1 MLHAISRVTDQSF
14 CYDQTPY
21 TARLDGHLITL
32 VRHAESAANAGLASS
47 DPSLIPLTDKGVSQ
61 ALAFSQTITEAPA
74 IIITSPFSRA
84 MDTGKPTMSKFPNVP
99 VEQLDIGEFTYLDPA
114 SCAGTTA
121 GDRKARVDA
130 FWQSANPDYLDG
142 PGAESFSGFIHR
154 TAVALER
161 LRALDGNAI
170 VFGHGQVMQAM
181 RWLLRRAPEVIDSE
195 AMRDFR
201 RYDLA
206 NPIRNCE
213 SFDLELSR

>member
-1 MLHAISRVTDQSF
+1 M
-14 CYDQTPY
+14 
-21 TARLDGHLITL
+21 ITL
-32 VRHAESAANAGLASS
+32 VRHAESAANAGLVSS
-47 DPSLIPLTDKGVSQ
+47 DPGLIPLTEKGQ
-61 ALAFSQTITEAPA
+61 AQAVAYAQTITEAPA

-84 MDTGKPTMSKFPNVP
+84 IDTSKPAVAMFPGVP

-114 SCAGTTA
+114 SCVGTTA

-130 FWQSANPDYLDG
+130 FWKDANPDYLDG

-181 RWLLRRAPEVIDSE
+181 RWLLQRAPEVIDSE
-195 AMRDFR
+195 TMQDFR
-201 RYDLA
+201 QYDLD
-206 NPIRNCE
+206 NPISNCE
-213 SFDLELSR
+213 AITLEPR